1 MNEEKGRRPN
11 RSELQAA
18 AGKTVN
24 DVIAPGLKGLFCGI
38 NPGLF
43 TAWMGHHFARP
54 GNRFWPAIYAAG
66 ITPHLLH
73 PSEEQEL
80 LRYGYGIT
88 NVVQRATARADELS
102 REEYVQ
108 GGERLVEKVMRY
120 RPGVLAVLGLG
131 AYRTAF
137 GRPNASVGLQS
148 RTIDGVPIWLLPNP
162 SGLNAHYQ
170 LADLARLL
178 RELDDF
184 ATAQAA
190 ATNR

>member
-1 MNEEKGRRPN
+1 MTGENRRRPS

-18 AGKTVN
+18 AGKTVS

-38 NPGLF
+38 NPGLY
-43 TAWMGHHFARP
+43 TAWMGHHFAYP
-54 GNRFWPAIYAAG
+54 GNRFWPALYAAG
-66 ITPHLLH
+66 ITPRLLH

-80 LRYGYGIT
+80 LQAGYGIT
-88 NVVQRATARADELS
+88 NVAPRATARADELTK
-102 REEYVQ
+102 EEYVR
-108 GGERLVEKVMRY
+108 GGERLVEKVARY

-137 GRPNASVGLQS
+137 GRPNASVGLQKK
-148 RTIDGVPIWLLPNP
+148 RIDGVPIWLLPNP

-170 LADLARLL
+170 LEDLARLL

-184 ATAQAA
+184 ASAQAA
-190 ATNR
+190 ATAP

>member
-1 MNEEKGRRPN
+1 MTDEQRRRPS

-18 AGKTVN
+18 AGNTVN

-38 NPGLF
+38 NPGLY

-54 GNRFWPAIYAAG
+54 GNRFWPALHVAG
-66 ITPHLLH
+66 ITPRVLH

-80 LRYGYGIT
+80 LGYGYGIT
-88 NVVQRATARADELS
+88 NLVMRATARADELDK
-102 REEYVQ
+102 EEYVR
-108 GGERLVEKVMRY
+108 GGERLVEKVELY

-137 GRPNASVGLQS
+137 GKPGAGVGLQKK
-148 RTIDGVPIWLLPNP
+148 TMGGVAIWLLPNP

-170 LADLARLL
+170 LDDFGRLL
-178 RELDDF
+178 RELDAF
-184 ATAQAA
+184 ASTRAG
-190 ATNR
+190 